1 MHPDFRHAHA
11 HVSPPPEPDAAAP
24 LQATAEA
31 PASQRHERSRQRIM
45 GHGDFRLIL
54 LALIG
59 EAPRHGY
66 ELIQSISEAFHGH
79 YSPSPGSIYPLLA
92 QWEQSGHTR
101 IDPNSRGRKR
111 YEITPLGSDL
121 LQDQQAAVG
130 AAFERLRH
138 SARQALKQA
147 LPNDIRKAMH
157 ALKHALMMHGSDWA
171 ADEIADSAAAI
182 HQAAQAIAGRSR
194 HA

>member
-1 MHPDFRHAHA
+1 MSPRAPRRLLT
-11 HVSPPPEPDAAAP
+11 SPPDALPAARLQVTADPDHD
-24 LQATAEA
+24 
-31 PASQRHERSRQRIM
+31 PARVRHRQRIM

-54 LALIG
+54 LALIA

-92 QWEQSGHTR
+92 QWEQSGHTC

-111 YEITPLGSDL
+111 YEITPLGSRL
-121 LQDQQAAVG
+121 LQDESEAVS

-138 SARQALKQA
+138 SARQTLKQA
-147 LPNDIRKAMH
+147 LPEDIRKAMH

-171 ADEIADSAAAI
+171 AEEIADSAAAI